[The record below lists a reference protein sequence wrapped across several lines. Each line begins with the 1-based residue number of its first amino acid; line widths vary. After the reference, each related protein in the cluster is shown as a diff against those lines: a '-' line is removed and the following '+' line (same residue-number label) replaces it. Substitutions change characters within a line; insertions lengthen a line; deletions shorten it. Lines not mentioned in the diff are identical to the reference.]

1 MAFGWLQRISKR
13 LNRSTLNIMRA
24 TRRKSIVASC
34 TKPMV
39 GFPIPE
45 MRKHARSLIRHDSFE
60 RSRILHGLCAGK
72 VYSALRGHYLDR
84 PPVRGDGRLSLP
96 DANAIWLKTWRIE
109 VLAGK
114 GVAAVSHCL
123 AISSRTLIPRQYLSH
138 ETSDTINVTRKR
150 LQLYQ
155 IHTHLHSQQI
165 IHNNKMTMMN

>member
-1 MAFGWLQRISKR
+1 
-13 LNRSTLNIMRA
+13 
-24 TRRKSIVASC
+24 
-34 TKPMV
+34 
-39 GFPIPE
+39 

-114 GVAAVSHCL
+114 GVAAVCHYCP
-123 AISSRTLIPRQYLSH
+123 AISSRTLIPDKDLSH

-150 LQLYQ
+150 LRIYQ
-155 IHTHLHSQQI
+155 IHSQLHIFNRLFITIRWQWWITFFYQGSSIDIQHFNCFPRQLCHRTKRLCYTAPI
-165 IHNNKMTMMN
+165 L